1 LRRAKRLAAAPLG
14 GITRSVFTA
23 GNRYVIG
30 LGANLGDRA
39 ATFESALSAMARL
52 GYIQAVSR
60 LFETAPVGGPVQP
73 DYYNAAA
80 SLQTS
85 FSPRELLKRLLGIEQ
100 KHGRI
105 RNERWGPRLLD
116 LDILWL
122 EGIAVDEPG
131 LRVPHAR
138 LEERN
143 FALIP
148 LLDIAPG
155 AQDPISGKAYR
166 DQPIARDMAGMR
178 VCGLPSPLANFAA
191 GERPPL
197 SLWTPCR

>member
-1 LRRAKRLAAAPLG
+1 M
-14 GITRSVFTA
+14 FTA

-39 ATFESALSAMARL
+39 ATFESALSAMAQL
-52 GYIQAVSR
+52 GNLQAVSR

-85 FSPRELLKRLLGIEQ
+85 LSPRELLKGLLGIEQ
-100 KHGRI
+100 DHGRI

-131 LRVPHAR
+131 LQVPHAR
-138 LEERN
+138 LKERN

-166 DQPIARDMAGMR
+166 DQPTAQDMAGMR
-178 VCGLPSPLANFAA
+178 VCGLPGSLANFTGA
-191 GERPPL
+191 RPTL